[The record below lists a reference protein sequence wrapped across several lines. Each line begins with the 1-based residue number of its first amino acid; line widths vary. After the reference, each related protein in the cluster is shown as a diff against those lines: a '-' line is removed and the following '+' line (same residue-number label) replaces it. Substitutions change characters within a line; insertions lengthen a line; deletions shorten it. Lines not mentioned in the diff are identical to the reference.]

1 MKEPVSAAV
10 ACVGGLVWDSEACWS
25 MWWRDQQQINM
36 FQLSVWG
43 LVTDSQT
50 FSGLCVGLGN

>member
-1 MKEPVSAAV
+1 MKEPVSA
-10 ACVGGLVWDSEACWS
+10 CLPVGGLGPDSEVCWS
-25 MWWRDQQQINM
+25 MWRDQQQVNM

-50 FSGLCVGLGN
+50 FSGQCVGLGN